1 MTTSTHRG
9 SGSDT
14 RARIERSGAEIFRQQ
29 GFDASTLEDIAAP
42 LGITRAAVLHH
53 YGSKVALLEAI
64 VAPIVAQ
71 LDELLDRM
79 EARGPL
85 TPRQQRD
92 FLAGF
97 VDLTCDN
104 RAVAAMV
111 IRDITVDKHLP
122 PQLRIA
128 ERAARFAGI
137 VMANN
142 RRRRVGDPSG
152 PGRPRGDHAGR
163 LSVRGARRS
172 EHTGEPQGP
181 RRLRR
186 RRAAG
191 RSLIPPPPVRR
202 RPAR

>member
-1 MTTSTHRG
+1 MGNTDGKGVTMTTSTPRG

-14 RARIERSGAEIFRQQ
+14 RARIERTGAEIFRQQ

-42 LGITRAAVLHH
+42 VGITRAAVLHH

-104 RAVAAMV
+104 RAVAALV
-111 IRDITVDKHLP
+111 IRDITIDKHLP
-122 PQLRIA
+122 PRLRIA

-142 RRRRVGDPSG
+142 HADEWATVRALAALGAITRAVSASEELVDLSTPASRKILVDCAVAALR
-152 PGRPRGDHAGR
+152 AGR
-163 LSVRGARRS
+163 
-172 EHTGEPQGP
+172 
-181 RRLRR
+181 
-186 RRAAG
+186 
-191 RSLIPPPPVRR
+191 
-202 RPAR
+202 